1 MKEFLNIKEAAK
13 ALGVSA
19 LTLRNWDKTGK
30 FTASRHPIN
39 NYRVYRRSEVEMFLE
54 DMKSKNW
61 TTRNPRN
68 QSSSHTDSGRSSAP
82 KKLSVRHIDND

>member
-19 LTLRNWDKTGK
+19 LTLRNWDKSGK

-39 NYRVYRRSEVEMFLE
+39 NYRVYRRTEVEMFLE

-61 TTRNPRN
+61 TTQNSKNQTSLGRNSPPN
-68 QSSSHTDSGRSSAP
+68 SAP
-82 KKLSVRHIDND
+82 KKLSVRHVEHD